1 MEEILRE
8 ENLKMAIKKS
18 SRTKK
23 HLECTRIDIIIELLE
38 KRNEY
43 KKGFFYQ
50 KEKIFLLENM

>member
-23 HLECTRIDIIIELLE
+23 HLECTRIDIVIELLE
-38 KRNEY
+38 KRSE
-43 KKGFFYQ
+43 YQ

>member
-23 HLECTRIDIIIELLE
+23 HLECTRIDIVIELLE
-38 KRNEY
+38 KRSEY
-43 KKGFFYQ
+43 KIGFFYQ
-50 KEKIFLLENM
+50 KEKIFLLENI